1 MNINSIR
8 GMLTDE
14 ALKCFMEIVYVDEI
28 DSTNA
33 EAARRIDAGKRENW
47 VLITTAQTA
56 GRGRRGRVWL
66 SPQDAGIY
74 MSLVSRFN
82 VSAELIAFSTVNTL
96 FGSLITPESEVIL

>member
-1 MNINSIR
+1 
-8 GMLTDE
+8 MLTDE

-66 SPQDAGIY
+66 TPKNRAAAGIPPP
-74 MSLVSRFN
+74 SPCWAGFPALKTR
-82 VSAELIAFSTVNTL
+82 
-96 FGSLITPESEVIL
+96 GC